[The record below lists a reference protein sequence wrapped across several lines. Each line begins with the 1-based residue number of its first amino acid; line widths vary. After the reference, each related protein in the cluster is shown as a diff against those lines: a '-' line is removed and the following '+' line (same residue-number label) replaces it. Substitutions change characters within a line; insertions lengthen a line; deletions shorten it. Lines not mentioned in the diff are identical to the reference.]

1 MTEPEYV
8 AESTADVNLGG
19 GTIRFAVVL
28 TAVFTVTQIAADI
41 HPDGPVLAVATF
53 VSLAMFFG
61 GTLAFVAAFL
71 IAVGR
76 SRDEQVTLA
85 GILWLSNI
93 APTDVARTLRLVVV
107 VQLVVAVA
115 TAGVRPFTALAFG
128 ILAPMAGLAAIAWW
142 AARHGSFRSITG
154 LGAKRRHP
162 DDRPV
167 GAGPPRRSG
176 SMMTLR
182 DDTGEDVREI
192 SAATQDEDPDD
203 FDQLFRRRRK
213 GRGKS
218 EK

>member
-1 MTEPEYV
+1 MTEPWRS
-8 AESTADVNLGG
+8 AAPTAAVNHGG
-19 GTIRFAVVL
+19 RTIRLAVVL

-41 HPDGPVLAVATF
+41 HPEGPVLAVATF

-61 GTLAFVAAFL
+61 GTLVFVAAFL
-71 IAVGR
+71 VAVGR

-85 GILWLSNI
+85 GVLWLSNT

-107 VQLVVAVA
+107 VQLVVALS

-142 AARHGSFRSITG
+142 AARHGSFRPIGG
-154 LGAKRRHP
+154 LGISRKHP

-167 GAGPPRRSG
+167 GADLPRGPASVPTPG
-176 SMMTLR
+176 DATGGALR
-182 DDTGEDVREI
+182 GE
-192 SAATQDEDPDD
+192 SAASRDEDPDD

-213 GRGKS
+213 GRGKL